1 MRREALWLRGLLRGS
16 VSLHT
21 EGGVADLLHAVFCLQ
36 RALMAG
42 CIVSVRRAACGGAS
56 SVLSCSFARLNTP
69 LVVIARQG
77 TSFHGLSLHQDVEAG
92 SQASS
97 WRRAPEGV
105 KYRFYNVQCA
115 CSSYAHTAMPFLVCL
130 AGSWTVL
137 PPRRWAVPRRVGRDL
152 SLGTAHDGDAY
163 AARRNPPFLC
173 RTMPAASPRVAAP
186 PWRAPAR
193 GSRGCGTTSDAS
205 FFSPLAHAAP
215 HESSVSAILHCFM
228 YMSSSRD
235 AIPGR
240 QRHSLGQRTPHFRA
254 RTS

>member
-1 MRREALWLRGLLRGS
+1 MQVRDCCRLLGSATRLRVDGID
-16 VSLHT
+16 
-21 EGGVADLLHAVFCLQ
+21 GVALYIPH
-36 RALMAG
+36 
-42 CIVSVRRAACGGAS
+42 
-56 SVLSCSFARLNTP
+56 LNTP

-77 TSFHGLSLHQDVEAG
+77 TSFHGLSLHRDVEAG

-97 WRRAPEGV
+97 WRRAPESV
-105 KYRFYNVQCA
+105 KYHFYNVQCT

-152 SLGTAHDGDAY
+152 SLGTAHDGNAY
-163 AARRNPPFLC
+163 ATRRNPPFLC

-228 YMSSSRD
+228 YMLSSRD

-254 RTS
+254 RTSYKHSHRPIVLACTVIAYPSSKRRKNLKTQN